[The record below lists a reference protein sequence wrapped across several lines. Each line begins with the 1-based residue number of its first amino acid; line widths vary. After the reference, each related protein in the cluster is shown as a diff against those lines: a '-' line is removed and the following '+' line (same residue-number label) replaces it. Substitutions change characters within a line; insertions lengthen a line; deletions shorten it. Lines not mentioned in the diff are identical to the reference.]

1 MSMKSNKG
9 TWFALALI
17 VALLLGSCSALAGGV
32 QHWPASLAAVG
43 AMVVGKV
50 VNDRYGLVKWP
61 MEFLLLSAILLIVA
75 NLVQLYFA
83 PA

>member
-1 MSMKSNKG
+1 
-9 TWFALALI
+9 
-17 VALLLGSCSALAGGV
+17 LLGGCSALAGGV
-32 QHWPASLAAVG
+32 QHWPASLVAVA

-50 VNDRYGLVKWP
+50 VNDRSRLVKWP